1 VHSKDCDDQIS
12 PIGSKYNQFRLCCQ
26 EAKHA
31 FTSASSIVRKNRI
44 GVRETQF
51 SPWDVFKAAFGRP
64 APGDQFQ
71 RLIDDAN

>member
-1 VHSKDCDDQIS
+1 
-12 PIGSKYNQFRLCCQ
+12 L
-26 EAKHA
+26 
-31 FTSASSIVRKNRI
+31 ASSIVGKNRI

-64 APGDQFQ
+64 ATGDQFQ